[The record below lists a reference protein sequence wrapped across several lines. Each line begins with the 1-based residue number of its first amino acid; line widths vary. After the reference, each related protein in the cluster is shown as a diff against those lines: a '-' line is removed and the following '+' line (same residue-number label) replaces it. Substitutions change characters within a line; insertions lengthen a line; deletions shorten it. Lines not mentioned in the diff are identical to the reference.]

1 MAAASPSIASPVS
14 RCESSQSATA
24 EMLEI
29 ASPMP
34 ERTKR
39 TGASRMMS
47 RSITTAI
54 GFGTP

>member
-1 MAAASPSIASPVS
+1 MAAASPSICSS
-14 RCESSQSATA
+14 LTWCESSQSAIE

-39 TGASRMMS
+39 SGASRITE
-47 RSITTAI
+47 RSMTMAI
-54 GFGTP
+54 GIGTP